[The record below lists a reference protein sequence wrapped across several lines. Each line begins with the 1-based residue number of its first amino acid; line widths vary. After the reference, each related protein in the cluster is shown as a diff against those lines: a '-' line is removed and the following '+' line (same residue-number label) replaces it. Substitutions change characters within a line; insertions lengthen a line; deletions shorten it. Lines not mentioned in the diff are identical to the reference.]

1 MNRNITYTEKEG
13 YLYPD
18 LELPEQ
24 KEAHIGIWG
33 QRRRRYLKKHRKL
46 FYLELLTSCR
56 LSEHLAETD
65 RQAQELMDRIVN
77 DTKEIRGITE
87 KLKAEDPM
95 RWVGEM
101 NNIFSLAEDIVM
113 EEVIYS

>member
-1 MNRNITYTEKEG
+1 MGAEKEEI
-13 YLYPD
+13 P
-18 LELPEQ
+18 
-24 KEAHIGIWG
+24 
-33 QRRRRYLKKHRKL
+33 KKHRKL

-101 NNIFSLAEDIVM
+101 NNIFSLAEEIVM
-113 EEVIYS
+113 EEVICV

>member
-1 MNRNITYTEKEG
+1 MGGSEGGDTLKGTESF
-13 YLYPD
+13 
-18 LELPEQ
+18 
-24 KEAHIGIWG
+24 
-33 QRRRRYLKKHRKL
+33 

-77 DTKEIRGITE
+77 DTKDIRGITE
-87 KLKAEDPM
+87 ELKAEDTM

-101 NNIFSLAEDIVM
+101 NNIFSLAEEIVM
-113 EEVIYS
+113 EEVIYN

>member
-24 KEAHIGIWG
+24 NEVHIGIWG
-33 QRRRRYLKKHRKL
+33 QRRRRYLKRHRKL

-87 KLKAEDPM
+87 KLKADDPM

-101 NNIFSLAEDIVM
+101 NNIFSLAEEIVM
-113 EEVIYS
+113 EEVICV

>member
-56 LSEHLAETD
+56 LLEHLAETD

-87 KLKAEDPM
+87 KLKEEDTM
-95 RWVGEM
+95 RWVEEM
-101 NNIFSLAEDIVM
+101 NNIFSLAEVIVM

>member
-18 LELPEQ
+18 LELLEQ
-24 KEAHIGIWG
+24 KEVHIGIWG

-87 KLKAEDPM
+87 ELKAEDPM

-101 NNIFSLAEDIVM
+101 NNIFSLAEEIVM
-113 EEVIYS
+113 EEVICS

>member
-24 KEAHIGIWG
+24 KEVHIGIWG

-87 KLKAEDPM
+87 ELKAEDPM

-101 NNIFSLAEDIVM
+101 NNILCCIKDLHSIPPVL
-113 EEVIYS
+113 